1 MTHLLVTNDYPPK
14 VGGIQNYLWDLYR
27 HLPQDD
33 IAVFTTPYD
42 GAGEFDDV
50 SPHRIRRHERFWLS
64 PTPDVVAAVRRQV
77 AETGA
82 SFVMI
87 DPAVPLGV
95 IGPRLGVPYGLIV
108 HGTEA
113 TVPVEVPGIRSLTRR
128 IVDGAVLMASSS
140 DWATGVMRQRLGAI
154 PETVYVPPGV
164 DTQRFVPL
172 TTSERAAARRRFG
185 IPDDATVVASV
196 SRLVPRKGMDVLIRA
211 TANLAADHPE
221 LQTIIGG
228 TGRDRDRLEGIVG
241 NTGAA
246 VRFLGRV
253 PEHDLPALY
262 GCADIFAMLCR
273 NRWGGLEQEGFGI
286 VFVEAAAA
294 GTPQLAGRSG
304 GAGEAVADGQT
315 GFVVDDPGE
324 VAAVIKRQRPLVA
337 DEGLRSTMGEQSRQ
351 RAVDEFD
358 QRLLS
363 QRYLDA
369 LEKVI

>member
-27 HLPQDD
+27 HLPQDE

-42 GAGEFDDV
+42 GAAEFDDV
-50 SPHRIRRHERFWLS
+50 SPHRIRRHARFWLS
-64 PTPDVVAAVRRQV
+64 PTPDVTAAVQQQV
-77 AETGA
+77 HETGA

-95 IGPRLGVPYGLIV
+95 IGPKLDVPYGLIV

-113 TVPVEVPGIRSLTRR
+113 TVPVELPGVRALTSR
-128 IVDGAVLMASSS
+128 IVDGAALIASSS
-140 DWATGVMRQRLGAI
+140 NWATGVMRTRLGSI
-154 PETVYVPPGV
+154 PETVYLPPGV

-172 TTSERAAARRRFG
+172 TTAERAAARRRFG
-185 IPDDATVVASV
+185 IPDDATVVLSV

-211 TANLAADHPE
+211 TANLAGDHPG
-221 LQTIIGG
+221 LQTLIGG
-228 TGRDRDRLEGIVG
+228 SGRDRERLEGIVG
-241 NTGAA
+241 STGAP

-253 PEHDLPALY
+253 PDDDLPALY

-304 GAGEAVADGQT
+304 GADEAVADGET

-324 VAAVIKRQRPLVA
+324 IDAVTQRLRPLVA
-337 DEGLRSTMGEQSRQ
+337 DEGLRATMGERSRQ
-351 RAVDEFD
+351 RAVGEFD
-358 QRLLS
+358 QRLLAR
-363 QRYLDA
+363 RYLDA
-369 LEKVI
+369 LEKVT